1 MHKQAE
7 KTMKEPVCDKNDIVK
22 DECSVS
28 LALKI
33 LGKKWTFLILC
44 ELLLNHKLYFSQL
57 QKSIIGPDGEN
68 ISARV
73 LSECLSRLELD
84 HGIILR
90 TVHSDE
96 MPIRVSYSLT
106 EKGEDYEFQ
115 PHDKIN
121 LWACHP
127 AHCRI
132 GIVCLRP
139 ARRSPH
145 LPSSAANY
153 HPCLVCGYRWGRQQS
168 V

>member
-1 MHKQAE
+1 M
-7 KTMKEPVCDKNDIVK
+7 TEPVCDKNDIVK
-22 DECSVS
+22 EECSVS

-44 ELLLNHKLYFSQL
+44 ELLLNHELYFSQL
-57 QKSIIGPDGEN
+57 QKSIIGFDGEN

-106 EKGEDYEFQ
+106 EKGEDFTVVFSVLKGWGTKWGDLRVKKCRSFSCIHNSVPLIDIDKAKELYYIQ
-115 PHDKIN
+115 PEGKEETEKE
-121 LWACHP
+121 
-127 AHCRI
+127 
-132 GIVCLRP
+132 
-139 ARRSPH
+139 
-145 LPSSAANY
+145 
-153 HPCLVCGYRWGRQQS
+153 
-168 V
+168 

>member
-1 MHKQAE
+1 M
-7 KTMKEPVCDKNDIVK
+7 TEPVCDKNDLVK
-22 DECSVS
+22 EECSVS

-44 ELLLNHKLYFSQL
+44 ELLLNNELYFSQL
-57 QKSIIGPDGEN
+57 QKSIIGIDGEN

-106 EKGEDYEFQ
+106 EKGEDFAIIFSVLKGWGTKWGDLSVKKYQSFTCIHNAVPIIDIDE
-115 PHDKIN
+115 
-121 LWACHP
+121 
-127 AHCRI
+127 
-132 GIVCLRP
+132 
-139 ARRSPH
+139 ARDFFYGQEERKE
-145 LPSSAANY
+145 
-153 HPCLVCGYRWGRQQS
+153 QQ
-168 V
+168 

>member
-1 MHKQAE
+1 MHNQAE
-7 KTMKEPVCDKNDIVK
+7 KVMTEPICDKNDVVK

-44 ELLLNHKLYFSQL
+44 ELLLNHELYFSQL

-106 EKGEDYEFQ
+106 EKGEDFAIIFSVLKGWGTKWG
-115 PHDKIN
+115 DLSVKK
-121 LWACHP
+121 
-127 AHCRI
+127 CRSFSCI
-132 GIVCLRP
+132 HNAVPIIDLDEAKKLYYIQAQKEEKTG
-139 ARRSPH
+139 
-145 LPSSAANY
+145 
-153 HPCLVCGYRWGRQQS
+153 
-168 V
+168 

>member
-1 MHKQAE
+1 MHNQAE
-7 KTMKEPVCDKNDIVK
+7 KNMTEPVCDKNDLVK

-44 ELLLNHKLYFSQL
+44 ELLLNNKLYFSQL
-57 QKSIIGPDGEN
+57 QKSIMGPDGEN

-106 EKGEDYEFQ
+106 EKGEDFAVVFSVLKGWGTKWG
-115 PHDKIN
+115 DLRAKK
-121 LWACHP
+121 
-127 AHCRI
+127 CRSFTCI
-132 GIVCLRP
+132 HNAVPIIDIDEAKKLYFAQEEIVEK
-139 ARRSPH
+139 
-145 LPSSAANY
+145 
-153 HPCLVCGYRWGRQQS
+153 QD
-168 V
+168 

>member
-1 MHKQAE
+1 MHNQAE
-7 KTMKEPVCDKNDIVK
+7 KNMPEPVCDKNDIVK
-22 DECSVS
+22 NECSVS

-44 ELLLNHKLYFSQL
+44 ELLLNHELYFSQL

-106 EKGEDYEFQ
+106 EKGEDFTVIFSVLKGWGTKWG
-115 PHDKIN
+115 DLKVKK
-121 LWACHP
+121 
-127 AHCRI
+127 CRSFSCI
-132 GIVCLRP
+132 HNSVPIIDIDEAKTLMY
-139 ARRSPH
+139 
-145 LPSSAANY
+145 N
-153 HPCLVCGYRWGRQQS
+153 QS
-168 V
+168 QKEKKSE

>member
-7 KTMKEPVCDKNDIVK
+7 KKITDPVCDKNDLVK

-44 ELLLNHKLYFSQL
+44 ELLLNHELYFSQL
-57 QKSIIGPDGEN
+57 QKSIIGFDGEN

-106 EKGEDYEFQ
+106 EKGEDFTVVFSVLKGWGTKWG
-115 PHDKIN
+115 DLTVKK
-121 LWACHP
+121 
-127 AHCRI
+127 CRSFSCI
-132 GIVCLRP
+132 HNAVPIIDIDEAKALYYK
-139 ARRSPH
+139 
-145 LPSSAANY
+145 LPQKEEN
-153 HPCLVCGYRWGRQQS
+153 QE
-168 V
+168 